1 MSDKLNTLEGL
12 RLASLKAKG
21 YTAGQIAALSGT
33 LEGILEDINAS
44 LKECENHVHSP
55 HAPATAE
62 ENDIVAIKRNG
73 VVIAPESKVVDF
85 LVPTKVSELAN
96 DSQFATVQQVQSEV
110 AGSGHLSSEVVNT
123 LPSAQEAQPN
133 TIYCVLQNN
142 AGAGNQY
149 AEYML
154 INGALEAIGNK
165 NADLSGYVTEDYVA
179 KADDSLVADIFNQLS
194 PIQEKYVGT
203 GNLVTFWGLVKN
215 RLDEMEAIQNDLASD
230 IELLKLCASN
240 RPVEGNPFV
249 VTFETLNNL
258 DAEGVWEPAS
268 KRICF

>member
-1 MSDKLNTLEGL
+1 MSDKVNTL
-12 RLASLKAKG
+12 
-21 YTAGQIAALSGT
+21 
-33 LEGILEDINAS
+33 NA
-44 LKECENHVHSP
+44 ECENHAQSP

-73 VVIAPESKVVDF
+73 VVVAPTDKVVDI
-85 LVPTKVSELAN
+85 LVPTKVSELTN

-123 LPSAQEAQPN
+123 LPSPQEAQPN
-133 TIYCVLQNN
+133 TIYFVLQNN

-149 AEYML
+149 IEYML
-154 INGALEAIGNK
+154 INGALEAIGYG

-179 KADDSLVADIFNQLS
+179 KADDSLMEDIFNQTS

-203 GNLVTFWGLVKN
+203 GNLVSFWGLTKDL
-215 RLDEMEAIQNDLASD
+215 LDEIEAVQNDLASD
-230 IELLKLCASN
+230 IELLELCVTN

-258 DAEGVWEPAS
+258 DVEGVWETAN
-268 KRICF
+268 KRISF